1 MRLFKSFATA
11 NHFAS
16 NVIRALAALPLLVMV
31 QFTRLMVSVLQCLIP
46 RLPRSSLKNYCVEML
61 TSLTGQ
67 SNGSPS
73 HTPKI

>member
-1 MRLFKSFATA
+1 MPLFKSFATA
-11 NHFAS
+11 NHFAW